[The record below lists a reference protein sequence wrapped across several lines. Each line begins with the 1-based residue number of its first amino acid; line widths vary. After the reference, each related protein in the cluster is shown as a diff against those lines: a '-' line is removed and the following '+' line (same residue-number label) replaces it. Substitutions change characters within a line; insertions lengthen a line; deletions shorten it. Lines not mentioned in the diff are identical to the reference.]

1 MAAWGFL
8 ECSAH
13 GETVAGRQE
22 PRQEGAAPQVSAG
35 RASRS
40 RRSWAGRVTGA
51 VSPLPCRPVPAC
63 STCHSRAAAVVVTD
77 LTFPGPGVLGQEV
90 PSSWGP
96 VPVQSV
102 WAVHI

>member
-13 GETVAGRQE
+13 GETVGR
-22 PRQEGAAPQVSAG
+22 GA
-35 RASRS
+35 RS
-40 RRSWAGRVTGA
+40 PDRRELPRRSVLAVPPAPGGAGRVTGA